1 MSKYEFK
8 KIDTDTTQLI
18 YKDKKFTIKRDVEL
32 TKDIQSVYAEAKL
45 QMMEDLTKKGKTKN
59 DYIIVRQENNKTY
72 YDNSN
77 LVELEQYYTNLKSI
91 EIFNKLSEKY
101 FNMPIDELISDI
113 GLTTSEDA
121 KIFGSDFAN
130 ALKGEVKT
138 PSEKI
143 EEL

>member
-8 KIDTDTTQLI
+8 KIDADTTQLI

-91 EIFNKLSEKY
+91 EIFNKQCEKY
-101 FNMPIDELISDI
+101 FNMPIDEVLSDI
-113 GLTTSEDA
+113 GLTTSEEA